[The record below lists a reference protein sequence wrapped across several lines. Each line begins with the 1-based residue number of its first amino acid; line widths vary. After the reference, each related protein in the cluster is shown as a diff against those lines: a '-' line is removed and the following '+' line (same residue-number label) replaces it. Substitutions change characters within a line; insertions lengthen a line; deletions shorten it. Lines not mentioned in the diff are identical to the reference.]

1 MVSFPASHL
10 YGTKLPR
17 AWAWLLISLLLS
29 TAFYRAS
36 AQQGRTASEKQIEH
50 NRLAI
55 EQARSLNLNDGQL
68 GGLWAQI
75 AANEEDLGR
84 FDQAEIA
91 YIHALESLQHVPAL
105 QAEYAVML
113 ANLGNLYAMTHR
125 EQESLNCRK
134 RSLSIFQKLGDPL
147 QVARAEA
154 HLSDAYLIMGKNK
167 EAEQH
172 ARLAKSDL
180 SNIADATAEDRA
192 SALVGYAFASCL
204 SKHCTE
210 GLTAAHQA
218 MELVQA
224 NFSVD
229 SFPVGQ
235 VHVVLGYVEWKTGDN
250 VQAEADLRD
259 GITTLR
265 HALYPSHPLVVHAL
279 DLYRQ
284 YLLEAHREV
293 EAKQIAE
300 ELKAPASDASCANC
314 KVSIYGLR
322 DR

>member
-1 MVSFPASHL
+1 MESFPATHL

-36 AQQGRTASEKQIEH
+36 AQQGRTASEQQIER

-55 EQARSLNLNDGQL
+55 EQARSLNLTGRQL
-68 GGLWAQI
+68 GGLWAEI
-75 AANEEDLGR
+75 ASREEDLGR
-84 FDQAEIA
+84 FDRAEIA
-91 YIHALESLQHVPAL
+91 YFHALESLQRVPEL

-134 RSLSIFQKLGDPL
+134 RSLSIFQKLGDRL

-167 EAEQH
+167 DAEQH
-172 ARLAKSDL
+172 ARLAKSEL
-180 SNIADATAEDRA
+180 SEIADATAEDRA
-192 SALVGYAFASCL
+192 SALVSYAFASCL
-204 SKHCTE
+204 SKHCAE

-218 MELVQA
+218 MDLVQA
-224 NFSVD
+224 NFPAD
-229 SFPVGQ
+229 SFPMGQ
-235 VHVVLGYVEWKTGDN
+235 AHVVLGYVEWKTGN
-250 VQAEADLRD
+250 HAQAERDLQD
-259 GITTLR
+259 GVHILR
-265 HALYPSHPLVVHAL
+265 HALYPTHPLVVHGL

-284 YLLEAHREV
+284 YLLDAHREV
-293 EAKQIAE
+293 EANQIAE
-300 ELKAPASDASCANC
+300 ELRAPASDASCANC
-314 KVSIYGLR
+314 KVSVYGLR
-322 DR
+322 GR

>member
-36 AQQGRTASEKQIEH
+36 AQQEGLPARNRSEH

-125 EQESLNCRK
+125 EQESLRL
-134 RSLSIFQKLGDPL
+134 SQAILSIFQKLGDPL

-154 HLSDAYLIMGKNK
+154 HLSDGLPHHG
-167 EAEQH
+167 EEQGSRT
-172 ARLAKSDL
+172 AR
-180 SNIADATAEDRA
+180 
-192 SALVGYAFASCL
+192 
-204 SKHCTE
+204 
-210 GLTAAHQA
+210 QA
-218 MELVQA
+218 
-224 NFSVD
+224 
-229 SFPVGQ
+229 G
-235 VHVVLGYVEWKTGDN
+235 
-250 VQAEADLRD
+250 
-259 GITTLR
+259 
-265 HALYPSHPLVVHAL
+265 
-279 DLYRQ
+279 
-284 YLLEAHREV
+284 
-293 EAKQIAE
+293 E
-300 ELKAPASDASCANC
+300 E
-314 KVSIYGLR
+314 
-322 DR
+322 